1 MYISRISIRNFRN
14 FKNGKF
20 IFQRGINSVIGENGS
35 GKTNLFFAMR
45 VLIDDTLPRRI
56 KFRDNDFNRALGSW
70 EGHWIIIKADLNGLD
85 SSEEAQCLAI
95 QVAGKMD
102 TQSEGSYAVYFRPN
116 YLIRKEL
123 FDYSQTSE
131 KDVTGLNL
139 ILNKITI
146 DDYESV
152 YLARGSAD
160 FNDIETYKKYVGD
173 FEAIEFPNP
182 DEKEENIYGVW
193 LPKEISIHNEISC
206 TFIKALRDV
215 ASDLS
220 SYNKN
225 PLINLLR
232 GKEKTVEVTE
242 KEAIEQSIDNLNSQ
256 IGSLKEVQEVQDGIE
271 KSINS
276 AIGTTYS
283 PNIDLRSEL
292 PSDIEKLLQSLKLWV
307 GDPYDEG
314 YQGRLWE
321 LSLGG
326 ANLIYLSLKFLEYDN
341 LRSDRI
347 GNFLLIEEPEAHIH
361 THIQKTL
368 FENLKNTQTQVIL
381 SSHSTHI
388 SSVNNIS
395 SINILSCSNNE
406 ALVFQPANN
415 LSAKEIIHAERYL
428 DAIRSNL
435 LFAQGNILVEGDAE
449 QILIPEMVKKCFG
462 FTLDEIG
469 ISLTNIGSTGFKN
482 IGCLFHQDRIM
493 KKCSILTDLDS
504 PFITLPKDPKD
515 DDNVCK
521 KVRASAKSGQDRFTD
536 LNAYCKGNDFL
547 KPFYAKHTF
556 EVDLIES
563 GNSYEYINILVNI
576 YTQKKAIDSSTEKLK
591 DDSISIY
598 GTEALRLAN
607 KEGKGWF
614 ALLFSEQLLYNTY
627 IPDYILAAIAFS
639 SSRINNSTLM
649 KAIKYRIQNISSD
662 DENTSKEDALKFV
675 FDGDTQKNIIQNF
688 LKTFKED
695 DLAKFIN
702 LL

>member
-1 MYISRISIRNFRN
+1 MHISKISIRNFRN
-14 FKNGKF
+14 FLNGKF
-20 IFQRGINSVIGENGS
+20 NFQSGINSVIGENGS
-35 GKTNLFFAMR
+35 GKTNLFFAIR

-56 KFRDNDFNRALGSW
+56 KFRENDFNRALGKW
-70 EGHWIIIKADLNGLD
+70 EGHWIIIKANFDGLD

-95 QVAGKMD
+95 QVAGKMN
-102 TQSEGSYAVYFRPN
+102 TNSEGSYSIYFRPN

-123 FDYSQTSE
+123 YDYSKKTA
-131 KDVTGLNL
+131 KNKGGLNA
-139 ILNKITI
+139 ILKKITI

-152 YLARGSAD
+152 YLSRGSAD
-160 FNDIETYKKYVGD
+160 FNDDDVYKKYVGD
-173 FEAIEFPNP
+173 FDLIDFPNP
-182 DEKEENIYGVW
+182 DEKEESTYGVW
-193 LPKEISIHNEISC
+193 LPKEISIHQEISC

-215 ASDLS
+215 ASDLR
-220 SYNKN
+220 SYNNN

-242 KEAIEQSIDNLNSQ
+242 KEEIEESIENLNDQ
-256 IGSLKEVQEVQDGIE
+256 IGELKEVQEVQAGIE
-271 KSINS
+271 NSINS

-283 PNIDLRSEL
+283 PNIELRSEL
-292 PSDIEKLLQSLKLWV
+292 PNDMEKLLQSLKLWV

-314 YQGRLWE
+314 YKGRLRE

-341 LRSDRI
+341 IRTDRI

-368 FENLKNTQTQVIL
+368 FENLKNSKTQVIL

-395 SINILSCSNNE
+395 SINILSCSNNK
-406 ALVFQPANN
+406 ALVFQPANK
-415 LSAKEIIHAERYL
+415 LSKEEINHVERYL

-462 FTLDEIG
+462 FSLDEIG
-469 ISLTNIGSTGFKN
+469 VSLTNIGSTGFKN
-482 IGCLFHQDRIM
+482 ISCLFHQDRIQ

-504 PFITLPKDPKD
+504 PFVKLPKDSSI
-515 DDNVCK
+515 DDNIQK
-521 KVRASAKSGQDRFTD
+521 KIRASAKSGKERYAD
-536 LNAYCKGNDFL
+536 LNNYCKGNIFVE
-547 KPFYAKHTF
+547 PFYATHTF
-556 EVDLIES
+556 EVDLIANKNSHEYVQLLEKIYKREKEKKES
-563 GNSYEYINILVNI
+563 
-576 YTQKKAIDSSTEKLK
+576 KEKLEN
-591 DDSISIY
+591 DSIEIF

-614 ALLFSEQLLYNTY
+614 ALLLSERLLYNTY
-627 IPDYILAAIAFS
+627 IPDYILQAIAFA
-639 SSRINNSTLM
+639 SSRVNKSTLL
-649 KAIKYRIQNISSD
+649 KAIKYRINKISSD
-662 DENTSKEDALKFV
+662 KENSYKKEASKFKFDDLSVEDLIS
-675 FDGDTQKNIIQNF
+675 NYSN
-688 LKTFKED
+688 TFKED
-695 DLAKFIN
+695 DLTKFIN